1 VDEQVYFFTAQAVSP
16 GVTAAEIWTSLIGL
30 TVVYGALAV
39 VELWL
44 ITGFVRRGV
53 TTGDGA
59 PVPGHT
65 PEGTPDDDLPGG
77 GDASRRPDDDVLSFA
92 Y

>member
-1 VDEQVYFFTAQAVSP
+1 V
-16 GVTAAEIWTSLIGL
+16 WTSLISL
-30 TVVYGALAV
+30 TAVYGALAV

-44 ITGFVRRGV
+44 VVRFVRRGV

-59 PVPGHT
+59 PTPGSA
-65 PEGTPDDDLPGG
+65 PEGTPDADLPGG
-77 GDASRRPDDDVLSFA
+77 RDARDDDVLSFA